1 MAVVTDVTQ
10 RNPTQLRFIQHSTLL
25 SLDTVLPQIRV
36 QKNRGQRRQY
46 SVFLF
51 AGDERRLARCLEN
64 AAQLIDPEEDDLRA
78 YALPKRGF
86 KARLGKA
93 ALPEG
98 IQWSALPPS
107 W

>member
-1 MAVVTDVTQ
+1 MFRYLKKCAT
-10 RNPTQLRFIQHSTLL
+10 PL
-25 SLDTVLPQIRV
+25 
-36 QKNRGQRRQY
+36 QY

-64 AAQLIDPEEDDLRA
+64 AAQLIDPKEDDLRA
-78 YALPKRGF
+78 YPLPKRGF